1 MLTTFM
7 ILLTFTIA
15 ASICAAIMI
24 PRTIRRREE
33 EAARKAAAE
42 EREWILGQ
50 IGGLLEYAGEAK
62 NHRGM
67 PDNARHFMRNLQNI
81 AAYDSSP
88 DSCPATAN
96 IRTNDILT
104 HIKEVMGIFDGRA
117 AAKGV
122 EFTLTSRSTECFLP
136 VDDVLFDRMLFY
148 LLSLCM
154 RNAPQYGR
162 VGVDVITTADDST
175 LIEVFHSGGDSGE
188 SSEAGWAEA
197 IMKLHSGGFSRRNEN
212 GQETFSMTFSNS
224 RDLGGV
230 HVPNFSEKS
239 FPGADSV
246 RNDNPFV
253 AKVTSLIDENI
264 ANTDFNVEEMAR
276 LMGISRIHVNRKLKE
291 LAGTSPNALIRE
303 MRMKKAIELLKEG
316 RTNISEI
323 ASLTGFST
331 HSYFSSSFRDYYGIT
346 PKEYAAK
353 LHRADQ

>member
-1 MLTTFM
+1 MLTAFM
-7 ILLTFTIA
+7 ILLTLTIA
-15 ASICAAIMI
+15 ASICGAIMI

-50 IGGLLEYAGEAK
+50 IGGLLEHVGEAK
-62 NHRGM
+62 NHHGM
-67 PDNARHFMRNLQNI
+67 PDNARRFMLNLQNI
-81 AAYDSSP
+81 AAYDTSP

-162 VGVDVITTADDST
+162 VGVDVTTTADNST

-212 GQETFSMTFSNS
+212 GQETFSMTFANS
-224 RDLGGV
+224 RDLDGV
-230 HVPNFSEKS
+230 HVPDFSEKS

-246 RNDNPFV
+246 RNYNPFV
-253 AKVTSLIDENI
+253 AKVTALIDENMGKP
-264 ANTDFNVEEMAR
+264 DFNVEELAH
-276 LMGISRIHVNRKLKE
+276 LMGISRIHINRKLKE
-291 LAGTSPNALIRE
+291 LTGTSPNALIRE
-303 MRMKKAIELLKEG
+303 MRDRK
-316 RTNISEI
+316 SVV
-323 ASLTGFST
+323 
-331 HSYFSSSFRDYYGIT
+331 
-346 PKEYAAK
+346 
-353 LHRADQ
+353 